1 VNILC
6 AVETRGATGADT
18 VCAQGLN
25 GLVFEDIVGEEV
37 VEVVRG
43 KVRDGAAIGELRLGA
58 GRSAWCSLALV
69 RNTGKAFAIPNNNGS
84 LLVVQFLEGSSG
96 CDKRFWRPIFD

>member
-6 AVETRGATGADT
+6 AIETRRATGPDT

-43 KVRDGAAIGELRLGA
+43 KVCDSAAIGEL
-58 GRSAWCSLALV
+58 
-69 RNTGKAFAIPNNNGS
+69 
-84 LLVVQFLEGSSG
+84 
-96 CDKRFWRPIFD
+96 